1 MRSRWF
7 IGAIVVGVA
16 AIVIAAVVARVK
28 DDGSSKTLTA
38 AEWADGVCTDLAT
51 WKTSI
56 ESLASPS
63 GGTLTKESLQQKLTD
78 AQTATDQLISEL
90 KALGKPDLAAG
101 AQLQQQ
107 LDSSA
112 DALNASYESLK
123 ASAQDAQNADTPAA
137 FIQALAKL
145 APQFG
150 ALLQQIQT
158 TVSDLRA
165 ASIGGSSARSEL
177 QQAFDGSAACQSLTS
192 GNG

>member
-1 MRSRWF
+1 MRNRWF
-7 IGAIVVGVA
+7 IGAVVVGLA
-16 AIVIAAVVARVK
+16 AIVIAAVIARVK
-28 DDGSSKTLTA
+28 DDGGSKTLTTT
-38 AEWADGVCTDLAT
+38 EWADAVCTDLGT

-56 ESLASPS
+56 TSLASAS
-63 GGTLTKESLQQKLTD
+63 GGTLTKESLKQKLAD

-101 AQLQQQ
+101 DQLKQQ

-112 DALNASYESLK
+112 EELNTSYESLK
-123 ASAQDAQNADTPAA
+123 AAAQDAENADTPAA

-145 APQFG
+145 APEFG

-158 TVSDLRA
+158 TVSDLRSA
-165 ASIGGSSARSEL
+165 DVAGSAKTEL